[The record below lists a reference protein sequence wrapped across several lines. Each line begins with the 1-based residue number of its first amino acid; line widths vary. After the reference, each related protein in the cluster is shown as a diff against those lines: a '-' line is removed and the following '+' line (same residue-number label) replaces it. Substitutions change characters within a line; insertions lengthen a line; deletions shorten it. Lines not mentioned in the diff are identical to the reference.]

1 MAVNLERINNVPIYK
16 DGILD
21 PDLERW
27 LLTMVDSLNT
37 AIQQAETELNDLDAR
52 VTALG
57 G

>member
-16 DGILD
+16 DSILG